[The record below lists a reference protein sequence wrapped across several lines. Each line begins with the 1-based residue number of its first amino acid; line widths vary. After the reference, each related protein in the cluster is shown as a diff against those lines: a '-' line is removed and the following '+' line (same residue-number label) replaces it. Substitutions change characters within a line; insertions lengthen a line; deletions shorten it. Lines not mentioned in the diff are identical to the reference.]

1 MTSIAEIGIRVDSS
15 EAVQATDNL
24 DKMTDAGKRSEDSV
38 KRTGKAWEQAIG
50 GMATNTQQIVKELQN
65 LNAKQDATA
74 QMMAKIGSSISS
86 ASSSFQSAAASMGS
100 YRAQNDAL
108 VVSQGKAAQSTEKAS
123 KAAKQHADDL
133 SALLGKIDPTVAALG
148 RLDDMEKSLSGYKA
162 KGMLDGDS
170 FNEYKAKIDQARAG
184 LTTFDTSLNKTGM
197 SAKATAAALR
207 GVPAQFTDIF
217 TSLQGGQAPMTV
229 LIQQG
234 GQLKDMFGGIGPA
247 AKAMGGYVAGLVNPF
262 TLAAAAA
269 VGLGVAYYKG
279 AEEST
284 RFKTALILTG
294 NAAGTSAD
302 SLASMASKVSET
314 VGTTGAAADA
324 LAQLAGS
331 GKIASGSFE
340 EVATAALSMEKAAGK
355 AVADT
360 IAEFVKIGKDPVSAA
375 KELNDQYGF
384 LTASVYAQI
393 VSLKEQGRE
402 QEAVKLLTDTY
413 ADTVQGRSKQVVEN
427 LGLWE
432 RAWNGVKSAASEAL
446 DGIKSVGRDVTLV
459 DQLADAES
467 RLAQL
472 TANGRD
478 AAKED
483 PFRYAETTK
492 EITRLKLALQASA
505 MDQATA
511 GLRGQNQKDAIAG
524 IDLISKE
531 ADGAASNV
539 DKLNKRLEKLGEA
552 RTKNIANNSWG
563 DDEQAKYEKAT
574 SALKKQIADDQ
585 KKATKTSASAVDLSG
600 FNDAQNKLKLITSEY
615 DNAQQKLNAAQKS
628 GLLSQKDY
636 SEQSAALVEQEKGR
650 ITAAYQ
656 AEIDA
661 LEAAKGKKST
671 SAEQRIALDQ
681 KIADART
688 NMVKAQQDADTQL
701 NVLSTNEEG
710 RLNKQAAAVQT
721 YIDALDDQLATTKKQ
736 LALSVSGVGMGDEA
750 RKRLQED
757 IKIQQEYQDKLD
769 KLLAQKNKNQI
780 DEGVYQQE
788 TAAVREA
795 LSQRLAMQ
803 KEYYGAVEAEQTN
816 WLNGASSAYA
826 TYLEQVK
833 DVAGQTKSAFTSA
846 FKSLEDVLV
855 SFATTG
861 KASFKD
867 FADSIIADFARIA
880 IKSKVMPAI
889 LGAVGLSG
897 SDQAAGGGS
906 GSGSGANGMLGL
918 ASGATKLYSFA
929 SSGLGSAVSSGW
941 SAGNGVVGGIEG
953 AFKAGSTYVSDSIT
967 SAFANTSVGLSSQAS
982 ASLAAGSSQ
991 AGYASIGAGSEA
1003 AASMAA
1009 GASQA
1014 GYGASAGASAGTSAA
1029 AAGLTATGAVTYG
1042 IGGAI
1047 SGYLQAG
1054 VKGAVAGAGGAVAG
1068 AYAGAA
1074 IGSVVP
1080 VIGTAIGAAIGAVI
1094 GGTIGGSIFGGD
1106 WQTKDQGLSLG
1117 VEGGDFAGQ
1126 KYEYQKKKGGLFGKN
1141 KKRTRLS
1148 ALDPEM
1154 QAALDN
1160 TYDATENS
1168 VLTLFDRLNV
1178 KLNDGVLD
1186 GLNVASTQ
1194 ISTKDKTAEQIQEEI
1209 AKWFGGVA
1217 DSMVTAVDS
1226 AVGSGLGGRTFE
1238 GLTTFVNNLYSVN
1251 DVLENLNV
1259 DLYDFSVS
1267 GGLLAERL
1275 SAMAGGLESLTKNA
1289 GTYYENF
1296 FSDTEKADDTLAA
1309 VGKQFAALG
1318 LALPDTRDAYRGVI
1332 EALDMTT
1339 TAGQQMFVTMTGL
1352 AGNASQA
1359 YTILEQRATQ
1369 AAQAIADAL
1378 MGAVTGS
1385 NGALQRAIA
1394 AEQKNVTA
1402 AYNARV
1408 TSLNDMASTA
1418 SKNVSDLTGVSNS
1431 LGSAL
1436 KQLRGDSDETVKAL
1450 RNQAQATLQS
1460 ALSKAR
1466 AGGSLAEFAGLSDAL
1481 DTLGSNNTDL
1491 YRSMEDFQ
1499 RDQGRTA
1506 NEVAELN
1513 KLNGK
1518 QLTTAEQTVKTLDD
1532 QLEQAKASYEA
1543 QMAQFD
1549 SQLAFAQAQM
1559 DALNGIDNSV
1569 KSVAD
1574 AISAMNQS
1582 VIAALSVTGGKGTT
1596 NTPTNNGAYIDTIYK
1611 ELLGRKD
1618 GADAAGKDYW
1628 LGELANGHIG
1638 LDQLTQAIAN
1648 AARENKEK
1656 VKAGYATGGLI
1667 SGPGTGTSDSIVA
1680 RLSNGEYVLTAD
1692 AVRTYG
1698 TDLLDKMNAG
1708 NLPKFASGGPVVR
1721 NYSASQTAA
1730 MLSGPGDSAET
1741 IAELRQLRADI
1752 HNDLAFLTKHME
1764 KTAYNTTQ
1772 INESGVQV
1780 VNTVKTEAA

>member
-24 DKMTDAGKRSEDSV
+24 DKMTDAGKRSEESV

-74 QMMAKIGSSISS
+74 QMMAKIGISISS

-123 KAAKQHADDL
+123 KATKQHADDL

-184 LTTFDTSLNKTGM
+184 LTTFDSSLNKTGM

-217 TSLQGGQAPMTV
+217 TSVAAGQPIMQVA
-229 LIQQG
+229 LQQG
-234 GQLKDMFGGIGPA
+234 GQLKDMFGGIAPA
-247 AKAMGGYVAGLVNPF
+247 ARALGGYVAGLVNPF

-269 VGLGVAYYKG
+269 AGLGLAYYKG
-279 AEEST
+279 SEEST
-284 RFKTALILTG
+284 KFKTALILTG

-302 SLASMASKVSET
+302 SLAAMASKVGET
-314 VGTTGAAADA
+314 VGTTGAAAEA
-324 LAQLAGS
+324 LTQLAGS
-331 GKIASGSFE
+331 SKIASGSFE
-340 EVATAALSMEKAAGK
+340 EIATAALSMQEATGK

-360 IAEFVKIGKDPVSAA
+360 IAEFVKIGKDPVAAA

-393 VSLKEQGRE
+393 VSIKEQGRE

-413 ADTVQGRSKQVVEN
+413 ADTVQGRSKQVVDN

-432 RAWNGVKSAASEAL
+432 RAWNGVKSAASGAL
-446 DGIKSVGRDVTLV
+446 DDLKSVGRDTTLGE
-459 DQLADAES
+459 QLADAES

-483 PFRYAETTK
+483 PFRYEAATK
-492 EITRLKLALQASA
+492 EITRLKLALQANA
-505 MDQATA
+505 MNAATES
-511 GLRGQNQKDAIAG
+511 LRGQNQKESIAG
-524 IDLISKE
+524 LDLVSKE

-539 DKLNKRLEKLGEA
+539 EKLNKRLEKLGEA
-552 RTKNIANNSWG
+552 RTKNIANKSWG

-574 SALKKQIADDQ
+574 AALKKQIADDE
-585 KKATKTSASAVDLSG
+585 KKANKTAASAVDLTG

-636 SEQSAALVEQEKGR
+636 SEQSATLVEQEKGR
-650 ITAAYQ
+650 VTAAYQ

-671 SAEQRIALDQ
+671 SAEQRVALDQ

-710 RLNKQAAAVQT
+710 RLKKQAAAVQT

-788 TAAVREA
+788 TAAVRQA
-795 LSQRLAMQ
+795 LAQRLEMQ

-816 WLNGASSAYA
+816 WLNGASAAYA

-867 FADSIIADFARIA
+867 FADSIIADFARIV
-880 IKSKVMPAI
+880 IKSQVMPAI

-897 SDQAAGGGS
+897 SGQATGG

-1014 GYGASAGASAGTSAA
+1014 GYGASAGASAAA
-1029 AAGLTATGAVTYG
+1029 SGLTATGAATYG

-1047 SGYLQAG
+1047 MGYQQAG
-1054 VKGAVAGAGGAVAG
+1054 LKGAATGAGGAMAG
-1068 AYAGAA
+1068 AYAGAQV
-1074 IGSVVP
+1074 GSFAGP
-1080 VIGTAIGAAIGAVI
+1080 IGTAIGAALGAVL
-1094 GGTIGGSIFGGD
+1094 GGTIGSSIWGGD

-1117 VEGGDFAGQ
+1117 VENGDFAGQ
-1126 KYEYQKKKGGLFGKN
+1126 QFEKQKKKGGLFGKN
-1141 KKRTRLS
+1141 KSRTRLS

-1154 QAALDN
+1154 QTALDN

-1209 AKWFGGVA
+1209 TKWFGGVA

-1226 AVGSGLGGRTFE
+1226 AVGAGLGGRTFE

-1318 LALPDTRDAYRGVI
+1318 LVLPDTRDAYRGVI

-1339 TAGQQMFVTMTGL
+1339 TAGQQMFVTLTGL
-1352 AGNASQA
+1352 AGNAASA
-1359 YTILEQRATQ
+1359 YTILEQRASEAQ
-1369 AAQAIADAL
+1369 QKAAAAAQAIIDAL
-1378 MGAVTGS
+1378 MSAATGASGAV
-1385 NGALQRAIA
+1385 QRAIA
-1394 AEQKNVTA
+1394 AEQKSTTA

-1408 TSLNDMASTA
+1408 ASLNDMASTA
-1418 SKNVSDLTGVSNS
+1418 SKNVSSLTGVSNS

-1518 QLTTAEQTVKTLDD
+1518 QLTTAEQTVKYLQD
-1532 QLEQAKASYEA
+1532 QLDLAEDNYKL

-1549 SQLAFAQAQM
+1549 SQLEFAQAQM
-1559 DALNGIDNSV
+1559 DALNGVDNSV
-1569 KSVAD
+1569 MGVTA
-1574 AISAMNQS
+1574 AINAMNAS
-1582 VIAALSVTGGKGTT
+1582 VVAALGAIGGKASAGTAA
-1596 NTPTNNGAYIDTIYK
+1596 NNGTLVDSVYK
-1611 ELLGRKD
+1611 DLLGRE
-1618 GADAAGKDYW
+1618 ADAGGKAYW
-1628 LGELANGHIG
+1628 ERQLASGAIG
-1638 LDQLTQAIAN
+1638 YDQLAQAIAN
-1648 AARENKEK
+1648 AAKENGQA

-1698 TDLLDKMNAG
+1698 TDLLDQMNAG
-1708 NLPKFASGGPVVR
+1708 NLPKFAGGGPVVR

-1730 MLSGPGDSAET
+1730 TLKGSSDSDAT
-1741 IAELRQLRADI
+1741 NAELRRQLAEI
-1752 HNDLAFLTKHME
+1752 YGGLAIMNKHME
-1764 KTAYNTTQ
+1764 KTAYNTSEM
-1772 INESGVQV
+1772 NHSGVQV
-1780 VNTVKTEAA
+1780 INTVKTEAA

>member
-15 EAVQATDNL
+15 EAVQAAEDL
-24 DKMTDAGKRSEDSV
+24 DKLAQSGARTEKAVKSIADSSGKL
-38 KRTGKAWEQAIG
+38 EQ
-50 GMATNTQQIVKELQN
+50 
-65 LNAKQDATA
+65 
-74 QMMAKIGSSISS
+74 SS
-86 ASSSFQSAAASMGS
+86 AKAAASIKGQT
-100 YRAQNDAL
+100 RD
-108 VVSQGKAAQSTEKAS
+108 VDEAAESFKRLYGGTSAAS
-123 KAAKQHADDL
+123 AGFF
-133 SALLGKIDPTVAALG
+133 SLGNSIKNGNFV
-148 RLDDMEKSLSGYKA
+148 KSLSATQEADKWLASLSATTKEAGVSFVDANTKLTHLSSGLKGLGAWKGSGAPVFEQITA
-162 KGMLDGDS
+162 KS
-170 FNEYKAKIDQARAG
+170 REASEG
-184 LTTFDTSLNKTGM
+184 LGVFDKSATQTQM
-197 SAKATAAALR
+197 SAKAMQAALR

-247 AKAMGGYVAGLVNPF
+247 AKAMGGYVAGLINPF

-340 EVATAALSMEKAAGK
+340 EVATAALSMEKATGK

-432 RAWNGVKSAASEAL
+432 RAWNGVKSAASGAL
-446 DGIKSVGRDVTLV
+446 DDLKSVGRDATLGE
-459 DQLADAES
+459 QLADAES

-483 PFRYAETTK
+483 PFRYEAVTK
-492 EITRLKLALQASA
+492 EITRLKLALQANA

-511 GLRGQNQKDAIAG
+511 GLRGQNQKEAIAS

-531 ADGAASNV
+531 ADGAATNV
-539 DKLNKRLEKLGEA
+539 EKLRKRLEKLGEA
-552 RTKNIANNSWG
+552 RTKSIANNSFG
-563 DDEQAKYEKAT
+563 ADEQAKYEKAAA
-574 SALKKQIADDQ
+574 ALKKKIADDE
-585 KKATKTSASAVDLSG
+585 KKSNKTAASAVDLSS
-600 FNDAQNKLKLITSEY
+600 FNDAQNKRKLITSEY

-650 ITAAYQ
+650 VTAAYQ

-710 RLNKQAAAVQT
+710 RLKKQAAAVQT

-795 LSQRLAMQ
+795 LAQRLAMQ
-803 KEYYGAVEAEQTN
+803 KDYYGAVEAEQTN

-867 FADSIIADFARIA
+867 FADSIIADFARIV

-889 LGAVGLSG
+889 LGAVGMA
-897 SDQAAGGGS
+897 D
-906 GSGSGANGMLGL
+906 
-918 ASGATKLYSFA
+918 
-929 SSGLGSAVSSGW
+929 SS
-941 SAGNGVVGGIEG
+941 
-953 AFKAGSTYVSDSIT
+953 
-967 SAFANTSVGLSSQAS
+967 
-982 ASLAAGSSQ
+982 
-991 AGYASIGAGSEA
+991 
-1003 AASMAA
+1003 
-1009 GASQA
+1009 
-1014 GYGASAGASAGTSAA
+1014 SAGASMFGGSGGSGGPGGAGLSDIASYGTKAYGFLKGTGSELYSAYQTGGMNGVYNYGSNAVGSMFSGSAA
-1029 AAGLTATGAVTYG
+1029 STYTSSVAQSAVANGAESIGSQFAMNSGASASFPGAASQSAGSAGAAQGAKGLPDAGPYVAAITGAIQGYQQAGLKGGVTGA
-1042 IGGAI
+1042 A
-1047 SGYLQAG
+1047 
-1054 VKGAVAGAGGAVAG
+1054 GAVAG
-1068 AYAGAA
+1068 YQAGAA
-1074 IGSVVP
+1074 IGSLAGP
-1080 VIGTAIGAAIGAVI
+1080 VGTVIGAALGAML
-1094 GGTIGGSIFGGD
+1094 GGKLGSSIWGGS
-1106 WQTKDQGLSLG
+1106 WQTKDQGIQLG

-1126 KYEYQKKKGGLFGKN
+1126 QYEYQKKKGGLFGKN

-1154 QAALDN
+1154 QKSLDSAYN
-1160 TYDATENS
+1160 ATESS

-1186 GLNVASTQ
+1186 GLNIASQQ
-1194 ISTKDKTAEQIQEEI
+1194 ISTKDKTADQIQAEI
-1209 AKWFGGVA
+1209 TKWFAGVS
-1217 DSMVTAVDS
+1217 DFMTVAV
-1226 AVGSGLGGRTFE
+1226 ANATGSGTAGYDFKA
-1238 GLTTFVNNLYSVN
+1238 LTEFVNNLYGVN
-1251 DVLENLNV
+1251 DVLKHLNV
-1259 DLYDFSVS
+1259 GLFDISVT
-1267 GGLLAERL
+1267 GGFMAEQL
-1275 SAMAGGLESLTKNA
+1275 SAFAGGFEALKTSTA
-1289 GTYYENF
+1289 TYYENF
-1296 FSDTEKADDTLAA
+1296 FTDAEKSANTLSDVRKE
-1309 VGKQFAALG
+1309 FESLG
-1318 LALPDTRDAYRGVI
+1318 LVLPESRKGYREMVEGI
-1332 EALDMTT
+1332 DKTTEAGR
-1339 TAGQQMFVTMTGL
+1339 AMFVTLTGL
-1352 AGNASQA
+1352 SGDAAQA
-1359 YTILEQRATQ
+1359 FTILEAN
-1369 AAQAIADAL
+1369 ADKAKQTL
-1378 MGAVTGS
+1378 ADMLNSAVTGAS
-1385 NGALQRAIA
+1385 GLVQRSVNAEKDA
-1394 AEQKNVTA
+1394 ATK
-1402 AYNARV
+1402 AYNARM
-1408 TSLNDMASTA
+1408 TSLNDMSETA
-1418 SKNVSDLTGVSNS
+1418 QKSVSDMTGVSNS
-1431 LGSAL
+1431 LENAL
-1436 KQLRGDSDETVKAL
+1436 KSLRGTSDDAVKML
-1450 RNQAQATLQS
+1450 RSQAQATLQS
-1460 ALSKAR
+1460 ALATAR
-1466 AGGSLAEFAGLSDAL
+1466 AGGSLAGFTGLEDAL
-1481 DTLGSNNTDL
+1481 STVSTNNTDL
-1491 YRSMEDFQ
+1491 YASLEDFN
-1499 RDQGRTA
+1499 REQGRTA
-1506 NEVAELN
+1506 NVVAELN
-1513 KLNGK
+1513 ALNGK
-1518 QLTTAEQTVKTLDD
+1518 QLTSAEQLLESIKD
-1532 QLEQAKASYEA
+1532 QIKQEKD
-1543 QMAQFD
+1543 QFD
-1549 SQLAFAQAQM
+1549 LQIEKFDEQLKLAQTQI

-1569 KSVAD
+1569 ISVAAAMSGLSTAITAALAAKPAGSAVANTSANNSTLLDTVYQSVLGREADSAGAAYWGGLLQSGTIDYAGLVD
-1574 AISAMNQS
+1574 AI
-1582 VIAALSVTGGKGTT
+1582 T
-1596 NTPTNNGAYIDTIYK
+1596 
-1611 ELLGRKD
+1611 KD
-1618 GADAAGKDYW
+1618 AK
-1628 LGELANGHIG
+1628 ANGEIKGH
-1638 LDQLTQAIAN
+1638 
-1648 AARENKEK
+1648 
-1656 VKAGYATGGLI
+1656 ATGGLI
-1667 SGPGTGTSDSIVA
+1667 SGPGTGTSDSIIR
-1680 RLSNGEYVLTAD
+1680 RLSNGEYVLTAN

-1698 TDLLDKMNAG
+1698 TDLLDQMNAG
-1708 NLPKFASGGPVVR
+1708 NLPTLAGGSAQVR
-1721 NYSASQTAA
+1721 TYSASRTAEA
-1730 MLSGPGDSAET
+1730 LSGSGDSAAA
-1741 IAELRQLRADI
+1741 IAELRRQLAEI
-1752 HNDLAFLTKHME
+1752 YSGLAIMNKHME
-1764 KTAYNTTQ
+1764 KTAYNTSEM
-1772 INESGVQV
+1772 NDSGVQI
-1780 VNTVKTEAA
+1780 VNTVKMEPAK